1 MAIEKV
7 QLTKEKQ
14 TLLGTLYGRA
24 LESRTAEPVL
34 RDPWAQQA
42 VAQIDYD
49 FARLRMKAE
58 HGLSVAFRARAFDR
72 VTREFLDA
80 HPRATVLHLGC
91 GLDSRVFRLDPAS
104 TVRWYDVDFPD
115 VIDLRRRLYP
125 ERSAESGYQLVASSV
140 TESGWLEEIPS
151 DRPTLVVAEGVLMY
165 LTADTARSLIVR
177 LTEHMPEGL
186 LAFDAMNTTGLRL
199 QRFNPVLKATG
210 ARLSWGLDDPRQLL
224 EWAPRL
230 ELLEQV
236 SATDFLDEG
245 DLARFS
251 FGQRLGLRLIG
262 AIPAARNLGRMLRY
276 RVRPRT

>member
-7 QLTKEKQ
+7 QLSKEKQ

-34 RDPWAQQA
+34 RDPWAEQA
-42 VAQIDYD
+42 ITRIDYD

-91 GLDSRVFRLDPAS
+91 GLDSRVFRLDPTS
-104 TVRWYDVDFPD
+104 TVRWYDVDYPD

-125 ERSAESGYQLVASSV
+125 DRSAESGYQLVASSV
-140 TESGWLEEIPS
+140 TESGWLAEIPR
-151 DRPTLVVAEGVLMY
+151 DRPTLVLAEGVLMY
-165 LTADTARSLIVR
+165 LTAATARSLIVR
-177 LTEHMPEGL
+177 LSAHMPEGL
-186 LAFDAMNTTGLRL
+186 LAFDAMSTAGLRL

-230 ELLEQV
+230 ELLDQV
-236 SATDFLDEG
+236 SATDFLDKG

-251 FGQRLGLRLIG
+251 FGQRLGLRLIA
-262 AIPAARNLGRMLRY
+262 AIPAVRNLGRMLRY